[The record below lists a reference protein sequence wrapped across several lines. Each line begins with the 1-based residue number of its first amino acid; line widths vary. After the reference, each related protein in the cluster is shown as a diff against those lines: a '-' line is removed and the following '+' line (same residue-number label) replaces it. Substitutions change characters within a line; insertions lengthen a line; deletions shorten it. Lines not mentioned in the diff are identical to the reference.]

1 MALLWIFGKRQKNP
15 AALEALWAAIAEYP
29 LGLISPE
36 GLLYGLMG
44 TCRARSQM
52 KPQSSRATATQ
63 TLFAFILRLKLSL
76 R

>member
-15 AALEALWAAIAEYP
+15 AALEALWAVIAGYP

-36 GLLYGLMG
+36 RLRYELIG
-44 TCRARSQM
+44 TCRARSEM